1 MTNQSNQFLFYSRK
15 PLTYYKLIIG
25 ETAFTTYQLL
35 VVTINKGTIVL
46 LTQNMVD
53 NGILNFAV
61 SNLSMDVSQK
71 LRSPWWV
78 SLYVISILIHFQSGL
93 SKDIVFYFKSTIIHF
108 QSLLRGFRPKL
119 FTRILCYCS
128 KIFLAVRILS

>member
-46 LTQNMVD
+46 LTQIMVD

-71 LRSPWWV
+71 LRSP
-78 SLYVISILIHFQSGL
+78 
-93 SKDIVFYFKSTIIHF
+93 
-108 QSLLRGFRPKL
+108 
-119 FTRILCYCS
+119 
-128 KIFLAVRILS
+128 